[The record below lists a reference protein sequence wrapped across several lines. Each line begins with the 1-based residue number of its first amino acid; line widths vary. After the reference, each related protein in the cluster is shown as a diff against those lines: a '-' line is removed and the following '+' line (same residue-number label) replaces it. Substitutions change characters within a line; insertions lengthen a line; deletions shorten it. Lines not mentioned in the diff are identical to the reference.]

1 MFTTSTAPVSADLKL
16 PRPRLRGQG
25 VRHLLGE
32 TLETIV
38 MIALLVTLV
47 NLACGRFVVDGSSMA
62 PNFET
67 GQFILVSR
75 VHYLIEAPQRG
86 DIIVFHYPNGPED
99 DYIKRVIG
107 TPGDVIELRDQQ
119 VYVNQVALSEPYINE
134 PCTPRACP
142 DRIWELGA
150 DEFFVMGDNRNHST
164 DSRSFGPVGRR
175 FIVGEALLRYYPIEA
190 VGSVARIRVD
200 E

>member
-1 MFTTSTAPVSADLKL
+1 M
-16 PRPRLRGQG
+16 
-25 VRHLLGE
+25 RHLLGE

-75 VHYLIEAPQRG
+75 VHYLIEEPQRG

-119 VYVNQVALSEPYINE
+119 VYVNGTMLSEPYINE

-142 DRIWELGA
+142 DRTWDLGA
-150 DEFFVMGDNRNHST
+150 NEFFVMGDNRNHST
-164 DSRSFGPVGRR
+164 DSRSFGPVERR